1 MSKNKLFLL
10 FALQCS
16 LILFSLRYQPP
27 PQTVHSQTVPTV
39 TPDGGPATD
48 TPVPPTNT
56 PGSNGGDNNTPTH
69 TPPANVTATAT
80 PSPGSTFIPTPED
93 GYLPTAAPC
102 EDSPTIQ
109 AFNNLNVRQ
118 GPGTDYE
125 VTGRVIF
132 LEVRPIIGRAQDVP
146 WWLIQMSDG
155 SSGWVADA
163 TGLSQGYIGN
173 VPIVPAPT
181 LNGQTPTPGT
191 PWQPT
196 PRATCTVTATPSP
209 TVTETPT
216 PEPTATAT
224 VTAVPPTPTPTLT
237 TTPEA
242 ANEEADTANDE
253 ASATNDE
260 ASATNDEATA
270 ANDEAGA
277 ATRIASL
284 AVAENPTA
292 TQAAPAYPIQS
303 TAAPLVDEP
312 PSSTPNLLPIIGL
325 VLVAGG
331 IFTAIAR
338 RQFRK
343 Q

>member
-16 LILFSLRYQPP
+16 LILFSLHYQPP
-27 PQTVHSQTVPTV
+27 SQTAHSQTVPTV
-39 TPDGGPATD
+39 TPDGGAATD

-56 PGSNGGDNNTPTH
+56 PGSNGDDNSTPTH

-146 WWLIQMSDG
+146 WWLIQMPDG

-173 VPIVPAPT
+173 VPVVPAPT

-196 PRATCTVTATPSP
+196 PRATCTVTPTPTLSP
-209 TVTETPT
+209 TVTETPA

-224 VTAVPPTPTPTLT
+224 VTAVPPTHTPTLT

-242 ANEEADTANDE
+242 ANDEADTTHDE
-253 ASATNDE
+253 TSV
-260 ASATNDEATA
+260 

-292 TQAAPAYPIQS
+292 TQAATAYPIQS

-312 PSSTPNLLPIIGL
+312 PSSTPNLLPIVGL